1 MELRLCIDC
10 GRLSAPGQSR
20 CARCGG
26 GIRIDDAR
34 ALLGREFG
42 RYRLIDVIGAGGM
55 GIVYLAEHVG
65 LARRVALKLLLPTLD
80 EAGFLE
86 RFRREAR
93 LLATLEHRH
102 IVDVLDFD
110 VSPDGVPFYA
120 MERLR
125 GCTLARALAALRRP
139 LRLAEIAGVI
149 GDIARALAHAHEHRV
164 VHHDLK
170 PDNIFLAIEDE
181 AIVPKLLDFGIAK
194 QLDQDERAARLTSTG
209 MVMGT
214 PLYLTPEQL
223 GGGEVGPATDQY
235 ALALIVAE
243 CLLGRPLRQGQSV
256 TQMLH
261 AAVQERTLEALAGLG
276 LPVAVTALL
285 QRATAFEPGA
295 RHADVLV
302 LAQALRELAGG
313 DDRGWLDVVRVESAL
328 AAARFDAATTPA
340 PTTPMPHAATP
351 LPAPT
356 PATTPL
362 PRIAPA
368 TARPRWQPMWVLPML
383 LLSILAAAWLLRSPP
398 APPISPNAAA
408 PAATHRLDPAAAA
421 LSLAPGLRL
430 RPPADAGALLGVGE
444 LGAVLVTG
452 GGVYQ
457 QPLATAAT
465 AARQAAVAGERVVA
479 VASGGGL
486 VVQTQDRLLERD
498 PRGNGERAIGT
509 LPANAEVIAVDA
521 RAQSVL
527 FDDGNRLHFHAD
539 GVTHALASVPRA
551 RLQFARI
558 GREALLL
565 ALSAPFELVLLDPRQ
580 DRLLWSSPRAEVRLH
595 DLAWNEA
602 SGDIAVCGFS
612 PQVEWFRI
620 GNAAP
625 PRLIEVPVSC
635 YAALWLADGP
645 SLLLRAENALL
656 LWRDGERQRLPWPL
670 RASANAPILPRLAA
684 ASGRIWLGEPEAGE
698 LVELRL
704 GADVPAA
711 LNAQPLGEIWDL
723 QADAAHVYAGTA
735 SGDLWQLQ
743 QGSAHSLHVHDAG
756 ISAIALGKDALAT
769 ASDDRTVAVWRQPQL
784 ELRWRTRGHEF
795 LVNQLWLAPEE
806 DALWSSSSDGT
817 LKRWRWPDL
826 ELLESIDVRALT
838 GAKLS
843 LHALWF
849 DAAQDQ
855 ALVGSWNHQL
865 VHLHRDGEHWRARTF
880 AVSGSGGY
888 RLQHVPEARAVVLLT
903 TAPTRLY
910 AWDLQ
915 RSALR
920 AMPDFDLDLLA
931 LAPGDRGDDV
941 FVAGTGVVLQQRLG
955 RDTNGELVF
964 ASRVLQRTALGT
976 ISAAAA
982 QPATASWLVATDGY
996 VRRIPYSWLGFV
1008 DAAPER

>member
-20 CARCGG
+20 CACCGG

-34 ALLGREFG
+34 ALIGREFG
-42 RYRLIDVIGAGGM
+42 RYRLLDVIGAGGM

-65 LARRVALKLLLPTLD
+65 LARRVALKLLLPSLD
-80 EAGFLE
+80 EAEFLE

-110 VSPDGVPFYA
+110 VTPEGVPFYA

-139 LRLAEIAGVI
+139 LTLAEIAGVV

-164 VHHDLK
+164 VHRDLK
-170 PDNIFLAIEDE
+170 PDNIFLAIEDD

-194 QLDQDERAARLTSTG
+194 QLDQDERAGRLTSTG

-223 GGGEVGPATDQY
+223 GGEEVGPATDQY

-243 CLLGRPLRQGQSV
+243 CLLGRPLRQGQTV
-256 TQMLH
+256 TQILH
-261 AAVQERTLEALAGLG
+261 AAVQERSLEALAGLD
-276 LPVAVTALL
+276 LVPPVLEVLR
-285 QRATAFEPGA
+285 RATAFDPAA
-295 RHADVLV
+295 RHVDVV
-302 LAQALRELAGG
+302 VMAQTLRELAGA
-313 DDRGWLDVVRVESAL
+313 DDRAWLDVVRVESAL
-328 AAARFDAATTPA
+328 AAARFDVATTPA
-340 PTTPMPHAATP
+340 PTTPMAHAATT
-351 LPAPT
+351 PAPLST

-362 PRIAPA
+362 PRPRLASRSVRPQWLWLLAVFALFVVALAWILRAPPPPDASSAA
-368 TARPRWQPMWVLPML
+368 TVAPV
-383 LLSILAAAWLLRSPP
+383 AAAEP
-398 APPISPNAAA
+398 AS
-408 PAATHRLDPAAAA
+408 A
-421 LSLAPGLRL
+421 LTLAPGLRL

-457 QPLATAAT
+457 QPLASDAT
-465 AARQAAVAGERVVA
+465 AVRQAAVPGERVVA

-486 VVQTQDRLLERD
+486 VVQTQGQLLERD

-509 LPANAEVIAVDA
+509 LSADAEVIAVDA
-521 RAQSVL
+521 RAQSFV
-527 FDDGNRLHFHAD
+527 FDDGKALRFHAE
-539 GVTHALASVPRA
+539 GVEHVLARVPRE
-551 RLQFARI
+551 RVQLARI
-558 GREALLL
+558 GREALLV

-580 DRLLWSSPRAEVRLH
+580 DRVLWSSPRASVRIH

-612 PQVEWFRI
+612 PQVELFRV
-620 GNAAP
+620 GTAAP
-625 PRLIEVPVSC
+625 PRSIEVPVSC
-635 YAALWLADGP
+635 YAALWLGDGP
-645 SLLLRAENALL
+645 SLLLRVENALL
-656 LWRDGERQRLPWPL
+656 LWRDGERQHLPWPL
-670 RASANAPILPRLAA
+670 PAGANAAILPRLVA
-684 ASGRIWLGEPEAGE
+684 ASGRIWLGEPEGGE
-698 LVELRL
+698 LLELRFA
-704 GADVPAA
+704 GAVPEA
-711 LNAQPLGEIWDL
+711 LNAEPVGEIWDL
-723 QADAAHVYAGTA
+723 QADAARAYAGTA

-743 QGSAHSLHVHDAG
+743 DGTAHSLHVHDAG

-795 LVNQLWLAPEE
+795 LVNQLWLAADES
-806 DALWSSSSDGT
+806 ALWSSSSDGS

-849 DAAQDQ
+849 DASQQQ
-855 ALVGSWNHQL
+855 ALIGSWNHQL
-865 VHLHRDGEHWRARTF
+865 VHLQRDGDQWLAQTF

-888 RLQHVPEARAVVLLT
+888 RLQHVPDARAVVLLT

-910 AWDLQ
+910 AWDLE

-920 AMPDFDLDLLA
+920 SMPDFDLDLLA
-931 LAPGDRGDDV
+931 LAPGSRGDEV
-941 FVAGTGVVLQQRLG
+941 LVAGTGVLLQHRLS
-955 RDTNGELVF
+955 RDSNGELGF

-976 ISAAAA
+976 ISAAAV
-982 QPATASWLVATDGY
+982 QPATASWLVASEGY
-996 VRRIPYSWLGFV
+996 VRRIPWSWLGV
-1008 DAAPER
+1008 EAAAASR